1 MSDAQRP
8 AAPAQLLRQRAPE
21 GWRGKTRIV
30 VLGGGFAGAYAAKG
44 LEKRLRG
51 RSDVEVILI
60 SNENYLVFQPMLPEV
75 ISGTIGLLDV
85 VTPLR
90 DIIGNVEMHVRD
102 VERVDTEQRFV
113 QTSLGFENNP
123 HVIEYDH
130 LVVALGNVTDFRGMR
145 GLPEHAF
152 PFKNLADAL
161 QLRNHVI
168 KALDEA
174 ALCKLGTEQRSR
186 LLTFVVS
193 GGGFSG
199 VEVAAE
205 LNDFVRRVARQHY
218 PGIDPKEPRV
228 ILLHGMERILPEMP
242 PSLADY
248 AHRLLSGRGVEIK
261 LQAWLSAATGDSA
274 ILKSGEVIAT
284 KTLVSTVP
292 ASPNPV
298 VDAMTLEKTR
308 GRIVVDEYLR
318 SKSHPNIWAIGDCAT
333 VPVLGGGFA
342 PPTAQHAIREAA
354 LVAENIASVLTGG
367 KPRPFQFKGL
377 GKLGSLGRHS
387 AVAEV
392 FGMKFSG
399 FIAWWLWRTIYLM
412 KMPSFRRR
420 LKVAISWTLD
430 LFLPPE
436 LVQLRLEGSS
446 GIDRQHFEPGELV
459 FCEGDAADC
468 LYILL
473 EGKAEVVRG
482 DKVVAELAPGEY
494 FGEMALLGQGRTQ
507 RNATV
512 RCLEPMNVLCL
523 PKKEFGLLAAH
534 MPGVRQSFE
543 SVAQRRATLF
553 GLKRGGPGEASPAL
567 DAMAALRAQQRAAQ
581 PAGALPAGPPQNQ
594 LPQLNPLGSPPAQQ
608 PQPHGGQP
616 MQPHML
622 GGQPMQPQM
631 LGGQPMQHP
640 GLAGLPVQQ
649 PQAYANQPPQAY
661 AGQPAQPQA
670 YAGQPAQPQAYA
682 GQPAQP
688 QAYAGQ
694 PAQQAYAGQPAQPQ
708 AYAGQPAPAPQ
719 AAYANV
725 PAQAALA
732 HDAHEPMHGA
742 PNQVHGAPNQVH
754 SAPNAVQT
762 AKRQRSGAPPPLPG
776 VGSDLAGT
784 MPMAPKRS
792 GQDDLPTEA
801 SARDAAEHAPPPLPP
816 GGDGA
821 RARRVR
827 A

>member
-1 MSDAQRP
+1 M
-8 AAPAQLLRQRAPE
+8 
-21 GWRGKTRIV
+21 
-30 VLGGGFAGAYAAKG
+30 LGGGFAGAYAAKG
-44 LEKRLRG
+44 LEKRLG
-51 RSDVEVILI
+51 KRSDVEVILI

-90 DIIGNVEMHVRD
+90 DILRRTEMHIRE
-102 VERVDTEQRFV
+102 VERVDIEQRFV
-113 QTSLGFENNP
+113 QTSLGFDNNP

-168 KALDEA
+168 RSLDEA
-174 ALCKLGTEQRSR
+174 ALAKLGSDARAR

-205 LNDFVRRVARQHY
+205 LNDFVRRVAGQHY
-218 PGIDPKEPRV
+218 RGIDPKEIRV

-248 AHRLLSGRGVEIK
+248 AHRLLSARGVEIR
-261 LQAWLSAATGDSA
+261 LQAWLSAATGDAA
-274 ILKSGEVIAT
+274 ILKSGEVIPT

-298 VDAMTLEKTR
+298 VDAMSLEKAR

-318 SKSHPNIWAIGDCAT
+318 SKSHPNVWALGDCAT
-333 VPVLGGGFA
+333 VPVLDGGFA
-342 PPTAQHAIREAA
+342 PPTAQHAIREAE
-354 LVAENIASVLTGG
+354 LVAENIASVLSGG

-392 FGMKFSG
+392 FGLKISG
-399 FIAWWLWRTIYLM
+399 FVAWWLWRTIYLM
-412 KMPSFRRR
+412 KMPSFWRKV
-420 LKVAISWTLD
+420 KVAVSWTLD

-446 GIDRQHFEPGELV
+446 GIDRQHFEPGEFV

-482 DKVVAELAPGEY
+482 DQVVAELGPGEY

-512 RCLEPMNVLCL
+512 RCVEPMNVLCL

-553 GLKRGGPGEASPAL
+553 GLKRAQGDVVAPAVAAMAAVRAQQQQQAQAQAGALPPGA
-567 DAMAALRAQQRAAQ
+567 AMAALQAQQQAQAAQ
-581 PAGALPAGPPQNQ
+581 PPPAAPQQQ
-594 LPQLNPLGSPPAQQ
+594 LPQVNALNSPPMPAGA
-608 PQPHGGQP
+608 PHVSGSYT
-616 MQPHML
+616 
-622 GGQPMQPQM
+622 
-631 LGGQPMQHP
+631 
-640 GLAGLPVQQ
+640 LPVA
-649 PQAYANQPPQAY
+649 PGRAPEPYAPPPAPER
-661 AGQPAQPQA
+661 AAAEALLAPLAPAQPPA
-670 YAGQPAQPQAYA
+670 RRRSEAPGRAGP
-682 GQPAQP
+682 
-688 QAYAGQ
+688 
-694 PAQQAYAGQPAQPQ
+694 
-708 AYAGQPAPAPQ
+708 
-719 AAYANV
+719 
-725 PAQAALA
+725 
-732 HDAHEPMHGA
+732 
-742 PNQVHGAPNQVH
+742 
-754 SAPNAVQT
+754 
-762 AKRQRSGAPPPLPG
+762 RGAPPPLPG
-776 VGSDLAGT
+776 AMPDVSGT
-784 MPMAPKRS
+784 MPLMQPPSLHDEAPT
-792 GQDDLPTEA
+792 QA
-801 SARDAAEHAPPPLPP
+801 SADPRTAALDPAPPPLPP
-816 GGDGA
+816 EGGGA

>member
-1 MSDAQRP
+1 MSN
-8 AAPAQLLRQRAPE
+8 AQLPPAGNAQPILRPRAPE

-30 VLGGGFAGAYAAKG
+30 VLGGGFAGAYTA
-44 LEKRLRG
+44 KRLEQRLK
-51 RSDVEVILI
+51 RDDTEVILI

-75 ISGTIGLLDV
+75 ISGTIGMLDV

-90 DIIGNVEMHVRD
+90 DILKRTEIHIRE
-102 VERVDTEQRFV
+102 VERVDTERNVV

-130 LVVALGNVTDFRGMR
+130 LVVAVGNVTDFRGMR

-174 ALCKLGTEQRSR
+174 ALAKLGTEQRAR

-205 LNDFVRRVARQHY
+205 LNDFVRRVAGLHY
-218 PGIDPKEPRV
+218 PSISTKEIRV
-228 ILLHGMERILPEMP
+228 MLLHGMDRILPEMP
-242 PSLADY
+242 PDLADY
-248 AHRLLSGRGVEIK
+248 AHRLLSARGVEIK
-261 LQAWLSAATGDSA
+261 LQAWLSAATGDAA
-274 ILKSGEVIAT
+274 ILRSGEVIPT

-298 VDAMTLEKTR
+298 VEGMKVEKAR

-318 SKSHPNIWAIGDCAT
+318 SKSHANVWAVGDCAT
-333 VPVLGGGFA
+333 VPVVGGGFA
-342 PPTAQHAIREAA
+342 PPTAQHAIREAT
-354 LVAENIASVLTGG
+354 LVADNIVSVLSGG

-377 GKLGSLGRHS
+377 GKLGSLGRRS

-399 FIAWWLWRTIYLM
+399 FFAWWLWRSIYLM
-412 KMPSFRRR
+412 KMPTFWRKV
-420 LKVAISWTLD
+420 KVAVSWTLD

-446 GIDRQHFEPGELV
+446 GISRQHFEPGEFV
-459 FCEGDAADC
+459 FCEGDAADS

-482 DKVVAELAPGEY
+482 DKVIAELTPGEY
-494 FGEMALLGQGRTQ
+494 FGEMALLGHGRTQ

-512 RCLEPMNVLCL
+512 RCVEPMNVLCL

-543 SVAQRRATLF
+543 AVAQRRATLF
-553 GLKRGGPGEASPAL
+553 GLRRGGPGDALPPAAT
-567 DAMAALRAQQRAAQ
+567 AMAAMRAQPTAAAAAH
-581 PAGALPAGPPQNQ
+581 PGAPQLPPFGSQAPAGPPGPYPGHAAQHPYAAQ
-594 LPQLNPLGSPPAQQ
+594 HPQAAQPPHVAHHPHAAY
-608 PQPHGGQP
+608 PQPGQ
-616 MQPHML
+616 H
-622 GGQPMQPQM
+622 
-631 LGGQPMQHP
+631 
-640 GLAGLPVQQ
+640 
-649 PQAYANQPPQAY
+649 
-661 AGQPAQPQA
+661 
-670 YAGQPAQPQAYA
+670 
-682 GQPAQP
+682 
-688 QAYAGQ
+688 
-694 PAQQAYAGQPAQPQ
+694 
-708 AYAGQPAPAPQ
+708 PQ
-719 AAYANV
+719 AAYPPQPAYNAN
-725 PAQAALA
+725 QL
-732 HDAHEPMHGA
+732 DAHAAAFAQNGIVPPSAHVAAEA
-742 PNQVHGAPNQVH
+742 PPNNVR
-754 SAPNAVQT
+754 AL
-762 AKRQRSGAPPPLPG
+762 RSNAPPPLPSG
-776 VGSDLAGT
+776 DAVHETQLLAGPADLAAL
-784 MPMAPKRS
+784 APN
-792 GQDDLPTEA
+792 G
-801 SARDAAEHAPPPLPP
+801 AAAQGNPPPLPP
-816 GGDGA
+816 GGGSNG

>member
-1 MSDAQRP
+1 MSSDVNRP
-8 AAPAQLLRQRAPE
+8 AAGPPPTALARPHAPG

-44 LEKRLRG
+44 LEKRLRK

-90 DIIGNVEMHVRD
+90 DILRHTEMHIRE
-102 VERVDTEQRFV
+102 VESVDTERRLV
-113 QTSLGFENNP
+113 HTSAGFDNAP
-123 HVIEYDH
+123 QVIEYDH
-130 LVVALGNVTDFRGMR
+130 LIVALGNVTDFRGMR

-168 KALDEA
+168 RVLDEA
-174 ALCKLGTEQRSR
+174 ALAKLGSEQRAR

-205 LNDFVRRVARQHY
+205 LNDFVRRVAGQHY
-218 PGIDPKEPRV
+218 PGIDPKEIRV
-228 ILLHGMERILPEMP
+228 LLLHGMERILPEMP

-248 AHRLLSGRGVEIK
+248 AHRLLSARGVEIR
-261 LQAWLSAATGDSA
+261 LQAWLSAATGDAA
-274 ILKSGEVIAT
+274 ILKSGEVIPT

-318 SKSHPNIWAIGDCAT
+318 SKSHPNVWALGDCAT
-333 VPVLGGGFA
+333 VPVIGGGFA
-342 PPTAQHAIREAA
+342 PPTAQHATREAD
-354 LVAENIASVLTGG
+354 LVAENVASVLSGG

-377 GKLGSLGRHS
+377 GKLGSLGRQS

-392 FGMKFSG
+392 FGLKFSG
-399 FIAWWLWRTIYLM
+399 FFAWWLWRTIYLM
-412 KMPSFRRR
+412 KMPSFWRRV
-420 LKVAISWTLD
+420 KVAVSWTLD

-459 FCEGDAADC
+459 FCEGDAADS

-482 DKVVAELAPGEY
+482 SEVVAELGPGEY

-512 RCLEPMNVLCL
+512 RCVEPMNVLCL

-543 SVAQRRATLF
+543 SVAKRRATLF
-553 GLKRGGPGEASPAL
+553 GLKRGGPGEVAP
-567 DAMAALRAQQRAAQ
+567 AMAAMGAVRAQQQAQAAAQ
-581 PAGALPAGPPQNQ
+581 VPALPGAAPQPAAAAPPHQ
-594 LPQLNPLGSPPAQQ
+594 LPQVTS
-608 PQPHGGQP
+608 
-616 MQPHML
+616 L
-622 GGQPMQPQM
+622 GGPP
-631 LGGQPMQHP
+631 
-640 GLAGLPVQQ
+640 LPV
-649 PQAYANQPPQAY
+649 PP
-661 AGQPAQPQA
+661 PPM
-670 YAGQPAQPQAYA
+670 
-682 GQPAQP
+682 
-688 QAYAGQ
+688 
-694 PAQQAYAGQPAQPQ
+694 
-708 AYAGQPAPAPQ
+708 APQ
-719 AAYANV
+719 NATV
-725 PAQAALA
+725 PVHHAFA
-732 HDAHEPMHGA
+732 HDAHEPPPAHAQAHAAQKRAPAPAPARAASPARGPSAGHAPPNGA
-742 PNQVHGAPNQVH
+742 RPGL
-754 SAPNAVQT
+754 
-762 AKRQRSGAPPPLPG
+762 PPPLPLAPN
-776 VGSDLAGT
+776 DPAGT
-784 MPMAPKRS
+784 MPMMPRPN
-792 GQDDLPTEA
+792 LPHDESPTQA
-801 SARDAAEHAPPPLPP
+801 SAFEGDTTSRAGDASPPPLPP
-816 GGDGA
+816 AGGAPTG

>member
-1 MSDAQRP
+1 MSEAHRP
-8 AAPAQLLRQRAPE
+8 AAGQQPQAPIFRQREPG

-44 LEKRLRG
+44 LEKRLRK
-51 RSDVEVILI
+51 RSDVEVILV

-90 DIIGNVEMHVRD
+90 DILRHTEMHIRE
-102 VERVDTEQRFV
+102 VERVDTERQTV
-113 QTSLGFENNP
+113 QTGLGFENNP

-130 LVVALGNVTDFRGMR
+130 LVVALGNVTDFRGLR

-168 KALDEA
+168 RALDEA
-174 ALCKLGTEQRSR
+174 ALSKLGTEQRAR

-205 LNDFVRRVARQHY
+205 LNDFVRRVAGQHY
-218 PGIDPKEPRV
+218 RGIDPKEIRV

-248 AHRLLSGRGVEIK
+248 AHRLLSERGVEIR
-261 LQAWLSAATGDSA
+261 LQAWLAAATGDAA
-274 ILKSGEVIAT
+274 ILKSGETIAT

-298 VDAMTLEKTR
+298 VDAMTVEKAR

-318 SKSHPNIWAIGDCAT
+318 SKSHPNIWALGDCAT

-342 PPTAQHAIREAA
+342 PPTAQHAIREAD
-354 LVAENIASVLTGG
+354 LVAGNIASVLSGG

-377 GKLGSLGRHS
+377 GKLGSLGRQS

-392 FGMKFSG
+392 FGLKISG
-399 FIAWWLWRTIYLM
+399 FFAWWLWRTIYLM
-412 KMPSFRRR
+412 KMPSFWRRV
-420 LKVAISWTLD
+420 KVAVSWTLD

-446 GIDRQHFEPGELV
+446 GIDRQHFEPGEFV

-473 EGKAEVVRG
+473 DGKAEVVRG
-482 DKVVAELAPGEY
+482 NNVVAELGPGEY

-512 RCLEPMNVLCL
+512 RCVEPMNVLCL

-553 GLKRGGPGEASPAL
+553 GLKRGGQTEVAPA
-567 DAMAALRAQQRAAQ
+567 AAALASFHAQQRGQAEAKPAA
-581 PAGALPAGPPQNQ
+581 AAGPPQ
-594 LPQLNPLGSPPAQQ
+594 LPVATALGAPPAQ
-608 PQPHGGQP
+608 PPPHP
-616 MQPHML
+616 AH
-622 GGQPMQPQM
+622 
-631 LGGQPMQHP
+631 
-640 GLAGLPVQQ
+640 A
-649 PQAYANQPPQAY
+649 AQPPPHPAH
-661 AGQPAQPQA
+661 AAQPPPHPA
-670 YAGQPAQPQAYA
+670 HAAQPPPH
-682 GQPAQP
+682 PAL
-688 QAYAGQ
+688 
-694 PAQQAYAGQPAQPQ
+694 
-708 AYAGQPAPAPQ
+708 APAPQ
-719 AAYANV
+719 PH
-725 PAQAALA
+725 PAQAAHQGPA
-732 HDAHEPMHGA
+732 PERARREEKRASRGA
-742 PNQVHGAPNQVH
+742 
-754 SAPNAVQT
+754 
-762 AKRQRSGAPPPLPG
+762 APPPLPHAEP
-776 VGSDLAGT
+776 DIAGT
-784 MPMAPKRS
+784 MPMMQRPQIPHDAPT
-792 GQDDLPTEA
+792 QA
-801 SARDAAEHAPPPLPP
+801 SALGAEAKANPTLVIDVAPHLPK
-816 GGDGA
+816 GGSPDGPGA
-821 RARRVR
+821 RR